1 MSALGQKRTFLTPIY
16 AIATS
21 LRLNYTDHFTDYWR
35 RLIGDTSMLLVA
47 KIITSV
53 FVFLAAYFF
62 FFWVVYA
69 QIFTTSEPF
78 VPNVAA
84 FLTAVAAAVWV
95 WWKMGAAD
103 RSVVTTAACWAAV
116 AGALGFCGGFF
127 GPLIFTPEAI
137 RARC

>member
-1 MSALGQKRTFLTPIY
+1 
-16 AIATS
+16 
-21 LRLNYTDHFTDYWR
+21 
-35 RLIGDTSMLLVA
+35 MLLVA
-47 KIITSV
+47 KIITCV

-84 FLTAVAAAVWV
+84 FLTAVAAADWV

-127 GPLIFTPEAI
+127 GPLIFTPEANQGPLLGI
-137 RARC
+137 FIAGPLGFIAGGIGGLIYALWHRAKVSAI